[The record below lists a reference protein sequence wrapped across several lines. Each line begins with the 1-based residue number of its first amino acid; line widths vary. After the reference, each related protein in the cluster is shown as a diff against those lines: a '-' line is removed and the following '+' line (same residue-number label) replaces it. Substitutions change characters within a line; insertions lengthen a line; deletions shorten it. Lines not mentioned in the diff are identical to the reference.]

1 MKKIPLLKFFI
12 VVFFLDFT
20 FSHASFQNKIIA
32 NIGDQIITSHE
43 LKNKIITN
51 LILNN
56 QEINQNSVNENK
68 KMALQALVN
77 YKLKKNETIKYKI
90 KPNKKA
96 VDNYLERI
104 ASRYNVNID
113 DLKNIFKINNLNFEL
128 YVDEIQIEYAWQQLI
143 YNMYNKKLLLDD
155 KQVNEELNQLIK
167 NQQGL
172 VEYEL
177 AEIELLV
184 GSSQEDIEQINLIK
198 SELKT
203 NSFENTAIKYS
214 ASSSALDGGN
224 LGWINAKALS
234 SDIATQL
241 KNMKKGQVTEPI
253 YKTNSILFIKLL
265 GKKQTSLN
273 LENKEKLKN
282 KIIADKKNELL
293 NLYSNNHLTKIKN
306 NTFINIK

>member
-1 MKKIPLLKFFI
+1 LN
-12 VVFFLDFT
+12 FT
-20 FSHASFQNKIIA
+20 FAQASFQNKIIA

-43 LKNKIITN
+43 LKNKIITS

-56 QEINQNSVNENK
+56 QEINQNSVNQNK

-77 YKLKKNETIKYKI
+77 YKLKKNEIIKYDI

-96 VDNYLERI
+96 VDSYLERI
-104 ASRYNVNID
+104 ASKFNVNAD
-113 DLKNIFKINNLNFEL
+113 GLKKIFQINNLNFEL

-143 YNMYNKKLLLDD
+143 YNLYNKKLLLDD
-155 KQVNEELNQLIK
+155 EQISEELNQLIK
-167 NQQGL
+167 SQQSL
-172 VEYEL
+172 LEYEL
-177 AEIELLV
+177 AEIELLLE
-184 GSSQEDIEQINLIK
+184 SSSEDIEKINQIK
-198 SELKT
+198 TELT
-203 NSFENTAIKYS
+203 SNSFENTAIKYS

-234 SDIATQL
+234 NDIAIKL
-241 KNMKKGQVTEPI
+241 ENMKVGQVTDPI

-265 GKKQTSLN
+265 DKKKTSLN

-293 NLYSNNHLTKIKN
+293 DLYSNNHLTKIKN

>member
-1 MKKIPLLKFFI
+1 MKKNLTYKFFI
-12 VVFFLDFT
+12 TIFFLNFT
-20 FSHASFQNKIIA
+20 FAQASFQNKIIA

-43 LKNKIITN
+43 LKNKIITS

-56 QEINQNSVNENK
+56 QEINQNSVNQNK

-77 YKLKKNETIKYKI
+77 YKLKKNEIIKYDI

-96 VDNYLERI
+96 VDSYLERI
-104 ASRYNVNID
+104 ASKFNVNAD
-113 DLKNIFKINNLNFEL
+113 GLKKIFQINNLNFEL

-143 YNMYNKKLLLDD
+143 YNIYNKKLLLDD
-155 KQVNEELNQLIK
+155 EQISEELNQLIK
-167 NQQGL
+167 SQQSL
-172 VEYEL
+172 LEYEL
-177 AEIELLV
+177 AEIELLLE
-184 GSSQEDIEQINLIK
+184 SSSEDIEKINQIK
-198 SELKT
+198 TELT
-203 NSFENTAIKYS
+203 SNSFENTAIKYS

-234 SDIATQL
+234 NDIAIKL
-241 KNMKKGQVTEPI
+241 ENMKVGQVTDPI

-265 GKKQTSLN
+265 NKKKTSLN

-293 NLYSNNHLTKIKN
+293 DLYSNNHLTKIKN

>member
-1 MKKIPLLKFFI
+1 
-12 VVFFLDFT
+12 
-20 FSHASFQNKIIA
+20 
-32 NIGDQIITSHE
+32 
-43 LKNKIITN
+43 
-51 LILNN
+51 
-56 QEINQNSVNENK
+56 
-68 KMALQALVN
+68 MALQALVN

-96 VDNYLERI
+96 VDNYLKKI

-113 DLKNIFKINNLNFEL
+113 GLKNIFKINNLNFEL

-155 KQVNEELNQLIK
+155 KQINEELNQLIK
-167 NQQGL
+167 NQQDL

-177 AEIELLV
+177 AEIELLL
-184 GSSQEDIEQINLIK
+184 GNSQEDIEKINQVK
-198 SELKT
+198 SQLKT

-265 GKKQTSLN
+265 DKKQTGLN